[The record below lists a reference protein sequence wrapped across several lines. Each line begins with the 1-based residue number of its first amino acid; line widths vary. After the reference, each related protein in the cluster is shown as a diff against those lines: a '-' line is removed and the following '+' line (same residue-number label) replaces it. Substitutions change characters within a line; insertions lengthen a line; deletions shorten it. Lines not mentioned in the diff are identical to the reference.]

1 MTRGHI
7 RLLPIFL
14 TEKMRRIIGLV
25 LEILGQFGVM
35 FTAVC
40 VHELLNGSG
49 AITKD
54 DLAPML
60 LEALIFTL
68 PLGLVSIG
76 RVFSKGNFPS
86 KRDKRN
92 QSIAEFTIN

>member
-1 MTRGHI
+1 M
-7 RLLPIFL
+7 LPIFL
-14 TEKMRRIIGLV
+14 TQKMRKVFGLL

-40 VHELLNGSG
+40 VHELLNGS
-49 AITKD
+49 ASITKD

-76 RVFSKGNFPS
+76 RVFSKGNFLS
-86 KRDKRN
+86 KRAKQN
-92 QSIAEFTIN
+92 QSIA